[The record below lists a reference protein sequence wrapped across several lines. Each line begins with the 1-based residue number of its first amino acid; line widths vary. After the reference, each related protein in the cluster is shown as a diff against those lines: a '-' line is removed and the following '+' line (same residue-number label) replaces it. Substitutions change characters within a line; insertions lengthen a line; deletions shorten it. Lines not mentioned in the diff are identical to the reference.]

1 MNASK
6 DDLFRI
12 SEEDLPLY
20 RAQPAMFRNHPI
32 LFIACLAVP
41 AWLILQDHGQ
51 TRPQGVVLAAFSALA
66 LLVWWLGCLATTLT
80 VTDRRVVLRKGI
92 LGRDINEILIKDIRN
107 VRIHQGP
114 LQRLFSVGSLGLSS
128 SGQADIEIRVD
139 GIPHPDR
146 VLELIN
152 RNRP

>member
-6 DDLFRI
+6 DDLFRTT
-12 SEEDLPLY
+12 EGDLPLY
-20 RAQPAMFRNHPI
+20 RAQPAMIRNHPI
-32 LFIACLAVP
+32 LFIASLVLP

-51 TRPQGVVLAAFSALA
+51 TRPQGVVLAMFAALM
-66 LLVWWLGCLATTLT
+66 LLVWWLSCLATTLT

-146 VLELIN
+146 VLDLIN
-152 RNRP
+152 RSRP